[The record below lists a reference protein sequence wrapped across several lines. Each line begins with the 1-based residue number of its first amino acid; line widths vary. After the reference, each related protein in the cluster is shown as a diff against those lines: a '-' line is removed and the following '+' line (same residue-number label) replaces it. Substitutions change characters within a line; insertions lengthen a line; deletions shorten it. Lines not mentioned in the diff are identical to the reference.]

1 MSNVAGSNG
10 SSRTSSLASQEDIQC
25 VQNAMWN
32 LGVIYAKGKGGMQ
45 KDLKAAKKWF
55 DAVHV
60 KDPEM
65 RKVVKWLE
73 RKMSKEQIT
82 LPE

>member
-1 MSNVAGSNG
+1 
-10 SSRTSSLASQEDIQC
+10 
-25 VQNAMWN
+25 MWN